1 MRAAEA
7 ILSVFPLDSFISH
20 PLERMEVENDPTKT
34 TAVQNELL
42 AYASKIEG
50 RPLEFG
56 VIPRLDFYGR
66 ARNVYAVVHTLD
78 ALPYGCFIFHKGVI

>member
-1 MRAAEA
+1 
-7 ILSVFPLDSFISH
+7 
-20 PLERMEVENDPTKT
+20 MEVENDPTKT

-42 AYASKIEG
+42 AYATKIEG

-56 VIPRLDFYGR
+56 VISRLDFYGR
-66 ARNVYAVVHTLD
+66 AQNVYAVVHTLD